1 LLRITKQIAQGVVT
15 LRLEG
20 RLFDA
25 WIDEVRQSLGLE
37 TNLQHVRLQHVRLDL
52 SGLLYADSAGIQL
65 LKSLRRDGAEIVGA
79 NPYFS
84 ALLELPPMA

>member
-37 TNLQHVRLQHVRLDL
+37 TNLKHVRLDL
-52 SGLLYADSAGIQL
+52 SGMLYADSAGIQL

-84 ALLELPPMA
+84 ALLELTPRA

>member
-1 LLRITKQIAQGVVT
+1 MLRITKQIAQGVVT

-37 TNLQHVRLQHVRLDL
+37 TNLQHVRLDL
-52 SGLLYADSAGIQL
+52 SGMLHADAAGIQL

-84 ALLELPPMA
+84 ALLELPPMP